1 MPYITMSASP
11 LLTKILGRKEE
22 TFAAKYVHI
31 STIRVSP
38 TNDGRQCQ
46 GSSIGL
52 FLGWFE
58 TIYRC
63 WPVKQNPGLILGSGS
78 QAGLTEY
85 KSAAQRLRLDL
96 QSLEVRGPSETKT
109 ATYKTLLID
118 TVSDVL
124 DLNLFWHMCCPTSY

>member
-1 MPYITMSASP
+1 MIFEQRAKIMPYITMSASP

-31 STIRVSP
+31 STIRVNP

-96 QSLEVRGPSETKT
+96 QSLEVRGPS
-109 ATYKTLLID
+109 
-118 TVSDVL
+118 L
-124 DLNLFWHMCCPTSY
+124 DLGRYSKSPD